1 MENKDKFKNFLEKS
15 KNVLSLYKPCGIS
28 LTLEKIGAFDSVNR
42 EKTLNIVYGIH
53 NTPFG
58 NVLIAQCNKGIT
70 DLLFITSSEN
80 DAIKKLFKKW
90 GKAVLTRDESRL
102 EKLVQKTFQSKKKND
117 SFRIYLKGTDFQ
129 LKVWQALLNIPEG
142 ALVSYSDV
150 AEYINHPVAFRAV
163 GTAIGHNPIHYLI
176 PCHRVI
182 RNDGEIGGY
191 AGGIARKQDIL
202 ASELRS

>member
-1 MENKDKFKNFLEKS
+1 M
-15 KNVLSLYKPCGIS
+15 
-28 LTLEKIGAFDSVNR
+28 
-42 EKTLNIVYGIH
+42 
-53 NTPFG
+53 
-58 NVLIAQCNKGIT
+58 
-70 DLLFITSSEN
+70 
-80 DAIKKLFKKW
+80 
-90 GKAVLTRDESRL
+90 
-102 EKLVQKTFQSKKKND
+102 
-117 SFRIYLKGTDFQ
+117 KGTDFQ

-191 AGGIARKQDIL
+191 AG
-202 ASELRS
+202 ELPESRIFWHLNLEAEACIQHDNEIVL